1 MGKCKQCWVAL
12 LMHPITRESLD
23 MKLNLILLL
32 FNSYNQLHFR
42 LRNVE
47 AAMELGIVG
56 LHFKSTDLLLQD
68 LSSMGIDIPIDEHRQ
83 SPDQPKPTKEHTSWF
98 LSYNESN
105 NWILT
110 IVTSSNFFFFF
121 YLLLGAGDL
130 LEDMNKRVMIVV
142 KLLIESNF
150 SLLHV
155 MQSNFTASSCLK
167 FLRKKLNINIL
178 CSRLVATTWLNWPV
192 FCLHYQR

>member
-1 MGKCKQCWVAL
+1 
-12 LMHPITRESLD
+12 

-83 SPDQPKPTKEHTSWF
+83 SPDQPKPTKEHTS
-98 LSYNESN
+98 
-105 NWILT
+105 
-110 IVTSSNFFFFF
+110 
-121 YLLLGAGDL
+121 
-130 LEDMNKRVMIVV
+130 
-142 KLLIESNF
+142 
-150 SLLHV
+150 
-155 MQSNFTASSCLK
+155 
-167 FLRKKLNINIL
+167 
-178 CSRLVATTWLNWPV
+178 
-192 FCLHYQR
+192 